1 MSRDNESYNCRDLCS
16 LFERYLQAK
25 FIAMKS
31 KEARKKVE
39 EDSRNQILAAFFATE
54 GLRMEVQ
61 RRELRQVL
69 DESLAS
75 MRSSLAVVE
84 KNVVPT
90 LKVSLKSI

>member
-1 MSRDNESYNCRDLCS
+1 
-16 LFERYLQAK
+16 
-25 FIAMKS
+25 MKS

>member
-1 MSRDNESYNCRDLCS
+1 M
-16 LFERYLQAK
+16 QAK
-25 FIAMKS
+25 FIAMKT

-61 RRELRQVL
+61 RRELRKVL

-75 MRSSLAVVE
+75 MRSSLAVVD
-84 KNVVPT
+84 KNVAPT
-90 LKVSLKSI
+90 LEVSLKSVKRVN

>member
-1 MSRDNESYNCRDLCS
+1 
-16 LFERYLQAK
+16 
-25 FIAMKS
+25 MKS

-61 RRELRQVL
+61 RRELRKVL

-75 MRSSLAVVE
+75 MRSSLAVVG
-84 KNVVPT
+84 KKVVPT
-90 LKVSLKSI
+90 LEVSLKSVKRVN